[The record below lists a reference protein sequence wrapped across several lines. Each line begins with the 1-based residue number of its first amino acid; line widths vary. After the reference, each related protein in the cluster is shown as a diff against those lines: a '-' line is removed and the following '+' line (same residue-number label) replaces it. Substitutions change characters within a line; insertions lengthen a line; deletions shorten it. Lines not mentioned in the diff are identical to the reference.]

1 MRESHRAIAL
11 PAAARSFVDNKSMRC
26 RELRRFLKIYSPENW
41 KIPTRE
47 GNVMLSAV
55 ISLGSAA
62 AVLAWSALAALIAII
77 L

>member
-1 MRESHRAIAL
+1 M
-11 PAAARSFVDNKSMRC
+11 
-26 RELRRFLKIYSPENW
+26 YSPVELE
-41 KIPTRE
+41 KSTRE

-55 ISLGSAA
+55 ISLGSTA